1 MHKLTE
7 IEIGQK
13 RKQYSRE
20 RDDEWNKI
28 VRSAAAA
35 GNLLSGNTIIHF
47 IKTGFRYIDIIL
59 NSAYSVETGALLK
72 NKILQ
77 PDTYFMDFKDKLFQI
92 TEEESGIVRSKALAQ
107 YRSMGESIQREIVA
121 QAGRETA
128 DLRESILSHVERI
141 KEQVKLDLS
150 QETIIKKDPLV
161 FISYDTRD
169 IELPHALAAI
179 IKRIFTD
186 RIRTFI
192 AKRDIKAGDD
202 AFKTMLHDSLA
213 KSAIVLAICTKR
225 SLTSP
230 WLWFEA
236 GAGFGSGT
244 LIPVWAGINPQEFKP
259 PMTIFQGKSV
269 TDKTEMEELITRIAE
284 VTKVPCT
291 DCSLTAG
298 ELDSLKQLVEK
309 FTTSGQAE
317 ANNHLEKTVEFQL
330 AAPNDEKP
338 IQYLI
343 EATFPVSQKVPLQ
356 RFMAL
361 MDKSKIHIKGSESQY
376 SHDYPIFDPKRIKTI
391 GNDIVILNASERR
404 VVSNEARQELLVK
417 SGAMTITY
425 WVRHF
430 HWESNGGGTKLVYAR
445 EINEECIKLLH
456 FFWKLSLQLK
466 QTTMNIRIRLFDLQ
480 NASLLTDNI
489 YFKRD
494 LKSYKAPINNEIEIQ
509 REIGVSNTS
518 NQEFVELLMHV
529 WENFRSPDNGYPSL
543 KEEDFVWFFKNKIDF
558 AT

>member
-1 MHKLTE
+1 MRPCSDSTKNNGPH
-7 IEIGQK
+7 
-13 RKQYSRE
+13 RFHAR
-20 RDDEWNKI
+20 
-28 VRSAAAA
+28 
-35 GNLLSGNTIIHF
+35 
-47 IKTGFRYIDIIL
+47 
-59 NSAYSVETGALLK
+59 AYFETG
-72 NKILQ
+72 
-77 PDTYFMDFKDKLFQI
+77 
-92 TEEESGIVRSKALAQ
+92 KAPAW
-107 YRSMGESIQREIVA
+107 
-121 QAGRETA
+121 
-128 DLRESILSHVERI
+128 ERI
-141 KEQVKLDLS
+141 AELESKLPPQPL
-150 QETIIKKDPLV
+150 IKDPLV

-169 IELPHALAAI
+169 IELPHAISAI
-179 IKRIFTD
+179 IKRIFSD
-186 RIRTFI
+186 KIRTFI

-230 WLWFEA
+230 WLWFES

-244 LIPVWAGINPQEFKP
+244 IIPIWAGISPHEFKA

-284 VTKVPCT
+284 VTKVSCT
-291 DCSLTAG
+291 ACSLTAE
-298 ELDSLKQLVEK
+298 ELDNLMQFVEK
-309 FTTSGQAE
+309 LKTAGE
-317 ANNHLEKTVEFQL
+317 DGANNRLETTLEFQL

-356 RFMAL
+356 RFMDL
-361 MDKSKIHIKGSESQY
+361 IDKSKIHIKGSESQS
-376 SHDYPIFDPKRIKTI
+376 SHDYPILDPKRIKTI
-391 GNDIVILNASERR
+391 ENDIVILNASEER

-430 HWESNGGGTKLVYAR
+430 RWESKGGGTKLIYAR
-445 EINEECIKLLH
+445 EINEQCIKLLH

-466 QTTMNIRIRLFDLQ
+466 QTTMKIRIRLFDLQ
-480 NASLLTDNI
+480 NALLVTDNI

-494 LKSYKAPINNEIEIQ
+494 LKSYKAPVNNEIEIE
-509 REIGVSNTS
+509 RKITVSNTS

-529 WENFRSPDNGYPSL
+529 WENFRSPDDGYPSL
-543 KEEDFVWFFKNKIDF
+543 KEEDFKWFLENKIDF
-558 AT
+558 TS